1 MKGNT
6 AFLNWVQPM
15 NEISKIIAAVWD
27 PAHIDR
33 LENYCGNDVFLL
45 HSDIVGLCGH
55 IKQIKR
61 FKKKVY
67 LDIDFVDGLGSDE
80 YAFRYVMLNG
90 ADGII
95 TVKSKFIEIA
105 KKFAVPA
112 VLRTFALDSSAVG
125 RIVDT
130 VNNCLPDFLEVLPG
144 SSFGKVKNII
154 KRAEMKKIPKLI
166 AAGLIEQSSE
176 VELLLREGA
185 CAISTSSENLWK
197 EIL

>member
-1 MKGNT
+1 
-6 AFLNWVQPM
+6 
-15 NEISKIIAAVWD
+15 
-27 PAHIDR
+27 
-33 LENYCGNDVFLL
+33 
-45 HSDIVGLCGH
+45 
-55 IKQIKR
+55 
-61 FKKKVY
+61 
-67 LDIDFVDGLGSDE
+67 VDGLGSDE